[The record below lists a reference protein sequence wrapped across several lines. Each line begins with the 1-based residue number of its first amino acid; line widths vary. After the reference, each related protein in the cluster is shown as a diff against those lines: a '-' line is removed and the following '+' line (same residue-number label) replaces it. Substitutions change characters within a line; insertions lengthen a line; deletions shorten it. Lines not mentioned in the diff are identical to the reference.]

1 MTFTYLYT
9 PMAETRRYIIPS
21 ASFRDAAFDI
31 SKTEKFCLVM
41 QLGNENL
48 TLAVLDNLTND
59 FLAFEQYVFRKANNE
74 QALAEQID
82 KLCSEHEWLTS
93 GFKRVDVAIVTEKFT
108 LVPAAFFDSTKISD
122 YLKFNQPFSEEDVIL
137 NDVLRNADA
146 RNVYAFDET
155 LEKSIKKISPA
166 ARIRHHLSPLIERT
180 LSVNKNKPARRALAH
195 VQNQRFDLIISEGGK
210 LVLANSFSFQTGEDF
225 IYYLL
230 FTCEQLKM
238 NPEELELE
246 IVGEIE
252 TDSTLTNFA
261 KKYIRNI
268 KFGQRPIEAR
278 FAKEFEKFPAHFHHT
293 LFSLHYFS

>member
-1 MTFTYLYT
+1 
-9 PMAETRRYIIPS
+9 MAETRRYIIPTL
-21 ASFRDAAFDI
+21 AFRDTAFD
-31 SKTEKFCLVM
+31 TARTDKFCLVM
-41 QLGNENL
+41 QVGGENL

-59 FLAFEQYVFRKANNE
+59 FLAFEQYQFRKTNNE
-74 QALAEQID
+74 RSLAEQID
-82 KLCSEHEWLTS
+82 KLSSEHEWLS
-93 GFKRVDVAIVTEKFT
+93 NGFKRVDASIVTEKFT

-122 YLKFNQPFSEEDVIL
+122 YLKFNQPISEEDVIV

-146 RNVYAFDET
+146 RNVYAVDSA
-155 LEKSIKKISPA
+155 LEKSLRKISSSV
-166 ARIRHHLSPLIERT
+166 RIRHHLSPLIERT

-195 VQNQRFDLIISEGGK
+195 VQHQRFDLIISEGGK

-225 IYYLL
+225 IYFLL

-252 TDSTLTNFA
+252 TDSALANFA
-261 KKYIRNI
+261 KKYIRNV
-268 KFGQRPIEAR
+268 KFGQRPVEAR
-278 FAKEFEKFPAHFHHT
+278 FAKEFEKFPSHFHHT